1 MNSRV
6 YPINIS
12 GIKNTGTEKWLEN
25 YFIPVTGIEFNS
37 IYSHVSASF
46 LDSVKQYND
55 DVVYSIAI
63 SNLKIIHTT
72 SLWISEV
79 LRLIRLKDEGYDYI
93 IGAEKVRIPN
103 DISAFRYDFLSRID
117 FISKVISSLN
127 FQEKIKNVL
136 RTIQYNLKPSVFA
149 NKNFLTNIPTPFFLI
164 GCRDFLE
171 VGLYCKQNKI
181 SPVQLPPL
189 LFANNRCEE
198 VKKESEHDDILEL
211 VHRFLVL
218 IKKQFPEINSQLI
231 ELLRKELEGRF
242 ISSLLFFKHNFNAF
256 SRFKPKKLLVTGLG
270 NPIARL
276 FCASYRQAG
285 GEVVGF
291 NHGNNY
297 CYGYHPETLKL
308 LVMVDQYVTVTAG
321 HKELLQDTV
330 EKFPSDLRMGSIT
343 FIKQS
348 YYKQLFTEKQRKKPV
363 NKIKTIMIVGF
374 PMTGLYYPFF
384 PGGYAYAQLDLEL
397 RLGKLLR
404 SNGYYVVYKPH
415 PNTSSDVDAVFE
427 GYADK
432 VIKERFEDVLDQADC
447 IIFGD
452 FSTTTFGYSL
462 PSNKPIVLIDVKGNY
477 WHPRAFG
484 LIKKRC
490 SVVEVDAVEGRIV
503 FDDQDVLDAID
514 KSLEN
519 INYDILYEYAF

>member
-6 YPINIS
+6 YPINIA
-12 GIKNTGTEKWLEN
+12 GIKNTGTEKWLKN

-37 IYSHVSASF
+37 IYGHVSTSF

-55 DVVYSIAI
+55 DVIYWIAI
-63 SNLKIIHTT
+63 SNLKIINTT

-79 LRLIRLKDEGYDYI
+79 LRLIRLKERGYEYV
-93 IGAEKVRIPN
+93 IGTEKVRVPN
-103 DISAFRYDFLSRID
+103 DISVFGYEYLSEID
-117 FISKVISSLN
+117 FIGKVVSSLN

-136 RTIQYNLKPSVFA
+136 RTIKYNLNPSVFA
-149 NKNFLTNIPTPFFLI
+149 NKNFLTNIPAPFFFT
-164 GCRDFLE
+164 GCRDLQE
-171 VGLYCKQNKI
+171 VGLYCKQNEI
-181 SPVQLPPL
+181 SPVQLPLL

-198 VKKESEHDDILEL
+198 DKKESEHDDILEL

-218 IKKQFPEINSQLI
+218 IKKQFPEINSQLFG
-231 ELLRKELEGRF
+231 LLRKELEGGF

-256 SRFKPKKLLVTGLG
+256 SRFKPKKLLATGLG

-276 FCASYRQAG
+276 SCASYRHAG

-297 CYGYHPETLKL
+297 CYGYNPETLKL

-321 HKELLQDTV
+321 HKELLQETV

-348 YYKQLFTEKQRKKPV
+348 YYKQLFTEHQRKKPV
-363 NKIKTIMIVGF
+363 NEIKKIMIVGF
-374 PMTGLYYPFF
+374 PMTGLYYSFF
-384 PGGYAYAQLDLEL
+384 PSGYAYTHLDLEL
-397 RLGKLLR
+397 RLGKLLM

-415 PNTSSDVDAVFE
+415 PSTSNDIDAVFE

-432 VIKERFEDVLDQADC
+432 VIKDRFEDVMGQVDC
-447 IIFGD
+447 VIFGN
-452 FSTTTFGYSL
+452 FSTTAFGYSL

-503 FDDQDVLDAID
+503 FDDQDVLDAVD